1 MKKKKYAIRP
11 VNKIFI
17 SGLLSVLVLFA
28 GISVYSSYS
37 AQRDS
42 LMRQCDFVLQDI
54 FDLYYE
60 KVYSFS
66 DVYLPIF
73 QTDTGEEAFRS
84 YFERE
89 GDQALNARPRSE
101 LVELLQDMI
110 KQDKDIEFIAL
121 YNPDARKNY
130 YLSAGG
136 NRLMLFNE
144 ENLFEDNESSNR
156 MQLLGRYIW
165 KKDSDQ
171 EVNTFVIKGGAVAEN
186 KSGSLLVGYNASIFD
201 SLLRDDRAELPAAF
215 VLWNE
220 KGVLYDSKQ
229 IRYGEEFPENWL
241 EEVTSFGQ
249 GPDGTHWYTGM
260 LKNEGRIFKAAYLLP
275 WRQVI
280 RSSNQAALSILL
292 ILFFFAC
299 FSLALYMYATR
310 QIFYKVERIHQGLSA
325 IGENRLEYRLQV
337 TNVSDEFDQIAS
349 NINTMAERLQESIE
363 NEYQMRMRQRWSELT
378 QIQARFNPHFLYNTL
393 EVIRGKLFQ
402 NGDIENADY
411 IEKLSRIFRSLT
423 DAEPVITIRVEISF
437 CSLYLALLQL
447 RYHDAVDITYE
458 VAAEIQQCGILAHL
472 IQPAIENYFMHAI
485 SENADYHEME
495 IICERTKENWVRFI
509 ITDNGTGMP
518 PEKMEEL
525 NQKLKNPVMEGK
537 GYGLMSIAKRIR
549 MFYGEAYGVV
559 LEQNQPCGVRVII
572 TIPRMD
578 KEEHLRKLG
587 IVDN

>member
-1 MKKKKYAIRP
+1 M
-11 VNKIFI
+11 
-17 SGLLSVLVLFA
+17 
-28 GISVYSSYS
+28 
-37 AQRDS
+37 
-42 LMRQCDFVLQDI
+42 
-54 FDLYYE
+54 
-60 KVYSFS
+60 
-66 DVYLPIF
+66 
-73 QTDTGEEAFRS
+73 
-84 YFERE
+84 
-89 GDQALNARPRSE
+89 
-101 LVELLQDMI
+101 
-110 KQDKDIEFIAL
+110 
-121 YNPDARKNY
+121 
-130 YLSAGG
+130 
-136 NRLMLFNE
+136 
-144 ENLFEDNESSNR
+144 
-156 MQLLGRYIW
+156 
-165 KKDSDQ
+165 
-171 EVNTFVIKGGAVAEN
+171 
-186 KSGSLLVGYNASIFD
+186 
-201 SLLRDDRAELPAAF
+201 
-215 VLWNE
+215 
-220 KGVLYDSKQ
+220 
-229 IRYGEEFPENWL
+229 
-241 EEVTSFGQ
+241 
-249 GPDGTHWYTGM
+249 
-260 LKNEGRIFKAAYLLP
+260 
-275 WRQVI
+275 I

-423 DAEPVITIRVEISF
+423 DAEPVITIREEISF

-472 IQPAIENYFMHAI
+472 IQPAIENYFMHPF
-485 SENADYHEME
+485 SENAGYHEME